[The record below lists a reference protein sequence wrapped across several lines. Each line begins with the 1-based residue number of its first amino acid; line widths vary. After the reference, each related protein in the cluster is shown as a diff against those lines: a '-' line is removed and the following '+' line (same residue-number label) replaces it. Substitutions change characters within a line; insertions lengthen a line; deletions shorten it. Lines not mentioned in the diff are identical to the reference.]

1 MVPTRDPYGV
11 SRLQAGDD
19 DPLIGIDIFRIQD
32 GKIKEDQIG
41 DFFLVGFM
49 RPNSYERKFDPSDY
63 AAHSSPLRAY
73 PKSCEE
79 SHRDFRG
86 EYVMHRQ
93 SVRSLELEEHQGG
106 SDHDRCQPGNGGI

>member
-49 RPNSYERKFDPSDY
+49 RPNSYERKFDSSDY
-63 AAHSSPLRAY
+63 EAHTSPLRAY
-73 PKSCEE
+73 PKTCEE
-79 SHRDFRG
+79 SLRSHRG
-86 EYVMHRQ
+86 ECVMHWQ
-93 SVRSLELEEHQGG
+93 SVRPL
-106 SDHDRCQPGNGGI
+106 